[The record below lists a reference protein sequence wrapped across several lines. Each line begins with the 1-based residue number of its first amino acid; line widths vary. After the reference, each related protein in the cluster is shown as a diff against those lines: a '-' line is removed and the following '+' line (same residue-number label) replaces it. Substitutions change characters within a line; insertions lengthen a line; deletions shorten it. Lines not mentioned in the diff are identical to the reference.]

1 MKKQI
6 RILIS
11 LGSIFG
17 VAALMPM
24 AASCTHTNNDEL
36 NKKIE
41 SLEKQL
47 NEAKANSQ
55 KDQAQINDLMK
66 QLQETKNNSKTI
78 EEKEKLVK
86 KLQEDLNKIQQ
97 ERTAKY
103 QAELNAANKAIA
115 EIPNKYKELEQ
126 QNKQLKAQLKSST
139 EELVSSRMQS
149 GSLERK
155 IKASSEKAKQLEQE
169 LAKNEKD
176 LVDLKSQL
184 KKLNKDLKDLN
195 NANTD
200 GSKKADIEAKYKE
213 IDAQNL
219 KIKEVEEKNNKSQK
233 ELKTKKDEIIK
244 NTSKKSELDLKIAEL
259 ETNKNKASEQID
271 ANKKELEA
279 LDKEYTDSVKKS
291 DELSKLLS
299 KENDNSSA
307 SQEAAARHILEL
319 KDDLETELK
328 NANLDDISA
337 PTAEQSKKISEIYGK
352 YIAKISNINDNSLTS
367 DSLAWKYAVKYDWEI
382 AKGHHDN
389 QLRLLNPTFFY
400 GNASVY
406 PMNAFSNQYGKY
418 AWLPYKQLL
427 ANFKEAV
434 QHKVVMSKV
443 YSKMVVNAF
452 VGRLF
457 QKELTK
463 FVEDKSKN
471 EISVADLIESSSS
484 LGGERKEFL
493 KYYATTYYN
502 AATHGLGED
511 IKELK
516 LYKENKTNEKEL
528 FIDARDNGG
537 KIVKLYG
544 LGLTEKDLNQRN
556 VGLGFVEGDATVN
569 GQSMYRQILKMA
581 TTSDLTDDQV
591 NNIGYE
597 TTKKSA
603 ENSKKI
609 ANQAAD
615 LIVGKGKKWEAKI
628 KYDADGIG
636 PEEIKEE
643 TVVIRDEKGNID
655 IPSFTKW
662 LNDEE
667 FFFGREGSAY
677 WTDTI
682 KNGLKTDPNLQ
693 KYVGEL
699 TKFDYDQLLSEKNK
713 ATKHGS
719 ITNEEFYYGGLSAF
733 KAYDQFK
740 KTTQNYGRKF
750 FAKNVP
756 DYDIQTY
763 AFDDREFVGV
773 GAYNSGIQ
781 KFMFNA
787 DPYFSLPK
795 WSVTSFANHESMM
808 GHHNQLMYAQRYLS
822 SVGEFGKYKLGNVF
836 HYTSYV
842 EGWAL
847 FMEWFGIEA
856 GCYGT
861 PDYDN
866 KDGDL
871 YAMPVDFS
879 TAHGITNFFTAKTEA
894 EVTDEMIKQIK
905 DLHNGV
911 YWNKVAQVNKYEKQ
925 DKKHAMDAVKLAN
938 LLQYQGALN
947 EAQLRNMRLALD
959 TAYHGKG
966 VKGHEDLPAG
976 ASINQVREF
985 MKKNS
990 SLGIGDITSESR
1002 RYLSYVGQATSYN
1015 SGKAVMMDLYTKVQ
1029 KKLGLTRREFVEK
1042 DDHKYVKEFFDAL
1055 LRNSALP
1062 MDALI
1067 KSVSAKY
1074 GLTVEKK

>member
-1 MKKQI
+1 MKKQT

-103 QAELNAANKAIA
+103 QTELNAANKAIV

-126 QNKQLKAQLKSST
+126 KNDDLKNQLENLSK
-139 EELVSSRMQS
+139 ELVPSRMQS
-149 GSLERK
+149 RSLEGK
-155 IKASSEKAKQLEQE
+155 IKTSSEKAKQLEQE
-169 LAKNEKD
+169 LTKNETD
-176 LVDLKSQL
+176 LGGLKSQL
-184 KKLNKDLKDLN
+184 DKLNEDLKALN
-195 NANTD
+195 KANTD
-200 GSKKADIEAKYKE
+200 GSKNAEIEAKYKD

-219 KIKEVEEKNNKSQK
+219 KIKTAEEKNNKLQK

-244 NTSKKSELDLKIAEL
+244 KTSEKSKLDLKIAEL
-259 ETNKNKASEQID
+259 ETNKNKVSEQID

-279 LDKEYTDSVKKS
+279 LNKEYADSVKKS

-299 KENDNSSA
+299 KENDNSPA

-319 KDDLETELK
+319 KDDLENELE
-328 NANLDDISA
+328 NAKLDDISA

-352 YIAKISNINDNSLTS
+352 YIEKISKINDASLTS
-367 DSLAWKYAVKYDWEI
+367 DSLAWKYAIKYDWEI

-418 AWLPYKQLL
+418 GQLPYKQLL

-434 QHKVVMSKV
+434 QHKIVMSKV

-457 QKELTK
+457 QEELTK

-471 EISVADLIESSSS
+471 EISVADLIESSS
-484 LGGERKEFL
+484 LEGNWKEFL

-528 FIDARDNGG
+528 SIDARDKGG

-556 VGLGFVEGDATVN
+556 VGLGFAEGDATVN

-667 FFFGREGSAY
+667 FFFGREGNAY
-677 WTDTI
+677 WTDTV
-682 KNGLKTDPNLQ
+682 KNGLKTDSSLQ
-693 KYVGEL
+693 KYVAEL
-699 TKFDYDQLLSEKNK
+699 KKFDYNQLLTKGNK
-713 ATKHGS
+713 DAKHGS

-733 KAYDQFK
+733 KAYEQFK
-740 KTTQNYGRKF
+740 KTTQDYGRKF

-763 AFDDREFVGV
+763 KFDDREFVGV
-773 GAYNSGIQ
+773 GAYNSGIK
-781 KFMFNA
+781 KFMFNV

-822 SVGEFGKYKLGNVF
+822 SVGEFGKYQLGNVF

-856 GCYGT
+856 GFYGT

-894 EVTDEMIKQIK
+894 EVTDDMIQQIK

-911 YWNKVAQVNKYEKQ
+911 YWNKVAQVNKYENQ

>member
-1 MKKQI
+1 MKKQT

-103 QAELNAANKAIA
+103 QAELNTANKAIV
-115 EIPNKYKELEQ
+115 EIPKKYEELEQ
-126 QNKQLKAQLKSST
+126 KNKQLEAQLNSLGG
-139 EELVSSRMQS
+139 ELVISRRQS
-149 GSLERK
+149 ESLERK

-169 LAKNEKD
+169 LTNNEKD
-176 LVDLKSQL
+176 LDGLKSKL
-184 KKLNKDLKDLN
+184 EELNKELKALN
-195 NANTD
+195 AANTD
-200 GSKKADIEAKYKE
+200 GSKKTEIEAKYKE

-219 KIKEVEEKNNKSQK
+219 KIKAAEEKNNKSQK
-233 ELKTKKDEIIK
+233 ELKTEKDKIINK
-244 NTSKKSELDLKIAEL
+244 TSEKSKLDLKIAES
-259 ETNKNKASEQID
+259 ETNKNKVSEQID

-279 LDKEYTDSVKKS
+279 LNKEYADSVKKS

-299 KENDNSSA
+299 KENDNSPA

-319 KDDLETELK
+319 KDDLETELEK
-328 NANLDDISA
+328 ANLDDISA

-352 YIAKISNINDNSLTS
+352 YIEKISKINDASLTS

-389 QLRLLNPTFFY
+389 QLRLLNPTFSW

-406 PMNAFSNQYGKY
+406 PMNAFSNQLGR
-418 AWLPYKQLL
+418 WGSLPYTQLL
-427 ANFKEAV
+427 ENFKEAV

-443 YSKMVVNAF
+443 FSKMVINAF
-452 VGRLF
+452 VGKLF
-457 QKELTK
+457 QKQLTA
-463 FVEDKSKN
+463 FVENKDQK
-471 EISVADLIESSSS
+471 EISVVDLIKSST
-484 LGGERKEFL
+484 LTKPNKEFL
-493 KYYATTYYN
+493 EYYVTTYYN

-528 FIDARDNGG
+528 FIDARDKAG

-556 VGLGFVEGDATVN
+556 VGLGFAEGDATIN

-609 ANQAAD
+609 ADQAAD

-636 PEEIKEE
+636 PEKIKEE

-667 FFFGREGSAY
+667 FFFGREGSNY
-677 WTDTI
+677 WTDAT
-682 KNGLKTDPNLQ
+682 KKGLKTDPNLQ
-693 KYVGEL
+693 KYVAEL

-713 ATKHGS
+713 AAKHGS

-733 KAYDQFK
+733 KAYEQFK

-750 FAKNVP
+750 FANNVP

-763 AFDDREFVGV
+763 EFDEREFSGV
-773 GAYNSGIQ
+773 GAYNSGIK
-781 KFMFNA
+781 KFMFNV

-822 SVGEFGKYKLGNVF
+822 SVGEFGKYQLGNVF

-856 GCYGT
+856 GFYGT

-894 EVTDEMIKQIK
+894 EVTDDMIQQIK

-911 YWNKVAQVNKYEKQ
+911 YWNKVAQVNKYENQ

-966 VKGHEDLPAG
+966 VKGHEDLPVG

-1042 DDHKYVKEFFDAL
+1042 DNHKYVKEFFDAL

>member
-1 MKKQI
+1 MKKQT

-103 QAELNAANKAIA
+103 QTELNAANKAIV

-126 QNKQLKAQLKSST
+126 KNDDLKDQLENLSK
-139 EELVSSRMQS
+139 ELVPSRMQS
-149 GSLERK
+149 RSLEGK
-155 IKASSEKAKQLEQE
+155 IKTSSEKAKQLEQE
-169 LAKNEKD
+169 LTKNETD
-176 LVDLKSQL
+176 LGGLKSQL
-184 KKLNKDLKDLN
+184 DKLNEDLKALN
-195 NANTD
+195 KANTD
-200 GSKKADIEAKYKE
+200 GSKNAEIEAKYKD

-219 KIKEVEEKNNKSQK
+219 KIKTAEEKNNKLQK

-244 NTSKKSELDLKIAEL
+244 KTSEKSKLDLKIAEL
-259 ETNKNKASEQID
+259 ETNKNKVSEQID

-279 LDKEYTDSVKKS
+279 LNKEYADSVKKS

-299 KENDNSSA
+299 KENDNSPA

-319 KDDLETELK
+319 KDDLENELE
-328 NANLDDISA
+328 NAKLDDISA

-352 YIAKISNINDNSLTS
+352 YIEKISKINDASLTS
-367 DSLAWKYAVKYDWEI
+367 DSLAWKYAIKYDWEI

-418 AWLPYKQLL
+418 GQLPYKQLL

-434 QHKVVMSKV
+434 QHKIVMSKV

-457 QKELTK
+457 QEELTK

-471 EISVADLIESSSS
+471 EISVADLIESSS
-484 LGGERKEFL
+484 LEGNWKEFL

-528 FIDARDNGG
+528 SIDARDKGG

-556 VGLGFVEGDATVN
+556 VGLGFAEGDATVN

-682 KNGLKTDPNLQ
+682 KNGLKTDLNLK

-699 TKFDYDQLLSEKNK
+699 TKFDYDQLLTKGNK
-713 ATKHGS
+713 DAKHGS

-733 KAYDQFK
+733 KAYEQFK

-750 FAKNVP
+750 FANEVP

-763 AFDDREFVGV
+763 KFNEREFVGV
-773 GAYNSGIQ
+773 GAYNSGIK
-781 KFMFNA
+781 KFMFNV

-856 GCYGT
+856 GFYGT

-894 EVTDEMIKQIK
+894 EVTDDMIQQIK

-911 YWNKVAQVNKYEKQ
+911 YWNKVAQVNKYENQ

>member
-1 MKKQI
+1 MKKQT

-55 KDQAQINDLMK
+55 RDQAQINDLMK

-103 QAELNAANKAIA
+103 QAELNSTNKAIV
-115 EIPNKYKELEQ
+115 EIPKKYEELEQ
-126 QNKQLKAQLKSST
+126 KNEDLKDQLSSLKMKLMTAENKFKSS
-139 EELVSSRMQS
+139 
-149 GSLERK
+149 GRK
-155 IKASSEKAKQLEQE
+155 IEGYLKTSTEKENKIKES
-169 LAKNEKD
+169 KTK
-176 LVDLKSQL
+176 LVDLRKAL
-184 KKLNKDLKDLN
+184 EELNKNLEELEKQNSDGTKN
-195 NANTD
+195 NEIS
-200 GSKKADIEAKYKE
+200 SKKEE
-213 IDAQNL
+213 IKSKNL
-219 KIKEVEEKNNKSQK
+219 EIKQEEEKFEGLQT
-233 ELKTKKDEIIK
+233 ELKTQKDKIIEET
-244 NTSKKSELDLKIAEL
+244 NKKSELEIQVADLKA
-259 ETNKNKASEQID
+259 
-271 ANKKELEA
+271 KKENISKEIEANQKELDA
-279 LDKEYTDSVKKS
+279 LDKEYNDSVKKS
-291 DELSKLLS
+291 DELSNLLS
-299 KENDNSSA
+299 KENDNSPA
-307 SQEAAARHILEL
+307 SQEAAARHILDLKGDLESEL
-319 KDDLETELK
+319 KKEKL
-328 NANLDDISA
+328 NGIIA

-352 YIAKISNINDNSLTS
+352 YIEKISKINDASLTS
-367 DSLAWKYAVKYDWEI
+367 DSLSWKYAVKYDWEI

-389 QLRLLNPTFFY
+389 QLRLLNPTFY
-400 GNASVY
+400 WGNASVY
-406 PMNAFSNQYGKY
+406 PMNAFTNVLGSRSS
-418 AWLPYKQLL
+418 LPFKQLL
-427 ANFKEAV
+427 ENFKEAV

-443 YSKMVVNAF
+443 FSKMVINAF

-457 QKELTK
+457 QTQLTN
-463 FVEDKSKN
+463 FVNDNSKN
-471 EISVADLIESSSS
+471 EISVVELINSSNLPADK
-484 LGGERKEFL
+484 KELL

-502 AATHGLGED
+502 AATNGLGED

-516 LYKENKTNEKEL
+516 LYKENKVNEKEL
-528 FIDARDNGG
+528 SIDTEDASG

-556 VGLGFVEGDATVN
+556 VGLGFAEGDATVN

-677 WTDTI
+677 WTDTV
-682 KNGLKTDPNLQ
+682 KNGLKANSDLN
-693 KYVGEL
+693 KYVDEL
-699 TKFDYDQLLSEKNK
+699 RKFHYDQLLSEKNK

-733 KAYDQFK
+733 KAYEQFK
-740 KTTQNYGRKF
+740 KTTQDYGRKF
-750 FAKNVP
+750 FANPVP

-763 AFDDREFVGV
+763 DFARREFSGV

-781 KFMFNA
+781 KFMFNV

-856 GCYGT
+856 GFYGT

-894 EVTDEMIKQIK
+894 EVTDDMIQQIK

-911 YWNKVAQVNKYEKQ
+911 YWNKVAQVNKYENQ

>member
-1 MKKQI
+1 MKKQT

-103 QAELNAANKAIA
+103 QAELNAANKAIV
-115 EIPNKYKELEQ
+115 EIPNKYRELEQ
-126 QNKQLKAQLKSST
+126 QNKQLEAQLKSSK

-149 GSLERK
+149 DGLERK
-155 IKASSEKAKQLEQE
+155 IKTSSEKAKQLEQE
-169 LAKNEKD
+169 LTNNEKG
-176 LVDLKSQL
+176 LGDLKSQL
-184 KKLNKDLKDLN
+184 EKLNKELKALN
-195 NANTD
+195 EANTD
-200 GSKKADIEAKYKE
+200 GTKKTDIEAKYKE

-219 KIKEVEEKNNKSQK
+219 KIKEAEEKNNKSQK

-244 NTSKKSELDLKIAEL
+244 NTSKKSKLDLKIAEL
-259 ETNKNKASEQID
+259 ETTTNKASEQID
-271 ANKKELEA
+271 ANKNELKA
-279 LDKEYTDSVKKS
+279 LDKEYNDSVKKS

-299 KENDNSSA
+299 KENNNSSA
-307 SQEAAARHILEL
+307 SQEAAARHILDL
-319 KDDLETELK
+319 KDDLKTELK
-328 NANLDDISA
+328 NAKLDDISA

-352 YIAKISNINDNSLTS
+352 YIEKISKINDTSLTS
-367 DSLAWKYAVKYDWEI
+367 DSLAWKYAIKYDWEI

-418 AWLPYKQLL
+418 GWLPYKQLL

-434 QHKVVMSKV
+434 QHKIVMSKV

-471 EISVADLIESSSS
+471 EISVADLIESSS
-484 LGGERKEFL
+484 LEGNWKEFL

-556 VGLGFVEGDATVN
+556 VGLGFAEGDATVN

-667 FFFGREGSAY
+667 FFFGREGNAY
-677 WTDTI
+677 WTDTV
-682 KNGLKTDPNLQ
+682 KNGLKTDSSLQ
-693 KYVGEL
+693 KYVAEL
-699 TKFDYDQLLSEKNK
+699 KKFDYNQLLANGNK
-713 ATKHGS
+713 DAKHGS

-733 KAYDQFK
+733 KAYEQFK
-740 KTTQNYGRKF
+740 KTTQDYGRKF

-763 AFDDREFVGV
+763 KFDDREFVGV
-773 GAYNSGIQ
+773 GAYNSGIK
-781 KFMFNA
+781 KFMFNV

-822 SVGEFGKYKLGNVF
+822 SVGEFGKYQLGNVF

-856 GCYGT
+856 GFYGT

-894 EVTDEMIKQIK
+894 EVTDDMIKQIK

-911 YWNKVAQVNKYEKQ
+911 YWNKVAQVNKYENQ

>member
-1 MKKQI
+1 MKKQT

-103 QAELNAANKAIA
+103 QAELNSANKAIA

-126 QNKQLKAQLKSST
+126 QNKQLKAQLKSLSS
-139 EELVSSRMQS
+139 ELVSSRMQS

-155 IKASSEKAKQLEQE
+155 IKTSSEKAKELEQE
-169 LAKNEKD
+169 LTKNETD
-176 LVDLKSQL
+176 LGGLKSQL
-184 KKLNKDLKDLN
+184 EKLNKELKDLN
-195 NANTD
+195 AANVD
-200 GSKKADIEAKYKE
+200 GSKKTDIEAKYKD

-219 KIKEVEEKNNKSQK
+219 KIKAAEEKNNKLQK

-244 NTSKKSELDLKIAEL
+244 KTSEKSKLDLKIVES
-259 ETNKNKASEQID
+259 ETNKNNVSEQID

-279 LDKEYTDSVKKS
+279 LNKEYEDSVKKS

-367 DSLAWKYAVKYDWEI
+367 DSLAWKYAIKYDWEI

-389 QLRLLNPTFFY
+389 QLRLLNPTFFW

-484 LGGERKEFL
+484 LDGERKEFL

-528 FIDARDNGG
+528 SIDARDNGG

-556 VGLGFVEGDATVN
+556 VGLGFAEGDATVN

-667 FFFGREGSAY
+667 FFFGREGSSY
-677 WTDTI
+677 WTDTV
-682 KNGLKTDPNLQ
+682 KNGLKTDSNLK
-693 KYVGEL
+693 KYVAEL

-713 ATKHGS
+713 AAKHGS

-733 KAYDQFK
+733 KAYEQFK
-740 KTTQNYGRKF
+740 KTTQDYGRKF
-750 FAKNVP
+750 FANEVP

-763 AFDDREFVGV
+763 KFSEREFVGV
-773 GAYNSGIQ
+773 GAYSSAVQ
-781 KFMFNA
+781 KFMFNV

-808 GHHNQLMYAQRYLS
+808 GHHNQLMYAQKYLS

-856 GCYGT
+856 GFYGT

-894 EVTDEMIKQIK
+894 EVTDDMIKQIK

-911 YWNKVAQVNKYEKQ
+911 YWNKVAQVNKYENQ

-1029 KKLGLTRREFVEK
+1029 MKLGLTRREFVEK

>member
-1 MKKQI
+1 MKKQT

-103 QAELNAANKAIA
+103 QTELNAANKAIV

-126 QNKQLKAQLKSST
+126 KNDDLKDQLENLSK
-139 EELVSSRMQS
+139 ELVPSRMQS
-149 GSLERK
+149 RSLEGK
-155 IKASSEKAKQLEQE
+155 IKTSSEKAKQLEQE
-169 LAKNEKD
+169 LTKNETD
-176 LVDLKSQL
+176 LGGLKSQL
-184 KKLNKDLKDLN
+184 DKLNEDLKALN
-195 NANTD
+195 KANTD
-200 GSKKADIEAKYKE
+200 GSKNAEIEAKYKD

-219 KIKEVEEKNNKSQK
+219 KIKTAEEKNNKLQK

-244 NTSKKSELDLKIAEL
+244 KTSEKSKLDLKIAEL
-259 ETNKNKASEQID
+259 ETNKNKVSEQID

-279 LDKEYTDSVKKS
+279 LNKEYADSVKKS

-299 KENDNSSA
+299 KENDNSPA

-319 KDDLETELK
+319 KDDLENELE
-328 NANLDDISA
+328 NAKLDDISA

-352 YIAKISNINDNSLTS
+352 YIEKISKINDASLTS
-367 DSLAWKYAVKYDWEI
+367 DSLAWKYAIKYDWEI

-418 AWLPYKQLL
+418 GQLPYKQLL

-434 QHKVVMSKV
+434 QHKIVMSKV

-457 QKELTK
+457 QEELTK

-471 EISVADLIESSSS
+471 EISVADLIESSS
-484 LGGERKEFL
+484 LEGNWKEFL

-528 FIDARDNGG
+528 SIDARDKGG

-556 VGLGFVEGDATVN
+556 VGLGFAEGDATVN

-682 KNGLKTDPNLQ
+682 KNGLKTDPNLK

-699 TKFDYDQLLSEKNK
+699 TKFDYDQLLTKGNK
-713 ATKHGS
+713 DAKHGS

-733 KAYDQFK
+733 KAYEQFK

-750 FAKNVP
+750 FANEVP

-763 AFDDREFVGV
+763 KFNEREFVGV
-773 GAYNSGIQ
+773 GAYNSGIK
-781 KFMFNA
+781 KFMFNV

-808 GHHNQLMYAQRYLS
+808 GHHNQLMYAQKYLS

-856 GCYGT
+856 GFYGT

-894 EVTDEMIKQIK
+894 EVTDDMIQQIK

-911 YWNKVAQVNKYEKQ
+911 YWNKVAQVNKYENQ

>member
-1 MKKQI
+1 MKKQT

-103 QAELNAANKAIA
+103 QAELNAANKAIV
-115 EIPNKYKELEQ
+115 EIPKKYKELEQ
-126 QNKQLKAQLKSST
+126 KNDDLEENLKKWTQKLMTSNMSFDHSKKNLENYVNQLKELEKQVEESKTKLAQYRKELEESNAKLST
-139 EELVSSRMQS
+139 
-149 GSLERK
+149 LE
-155 IKASSEKAKQLEQE
+155 
-169 LAKNEKD
+169 
-176 LVDLKSQL
+176 SQ
-184 KKLNKDLKDLN
+184 NS
-195 NANTD
+195 D
-200 GSKKADIEAKYKE
+200 GSKAAEITSEKEKIKSKNLEIKQEEEKFETSQTKLRAKKDQIIKETNKKSKLEIEIADLTAKKENASKE
-213 IDAQNL
+213 I
-219 KIKEVEEKNNKSQK
+219 
-233 ELKTKKDEIIK
+233 
-244 NTSKKSELDLKIAEL
+244 
-259 ETNKNKASEQID
+259 ETNKN
-271 ANKKELEA
+271 ELKA
-279 LDKEYTDSVKKS
+279 LDKEYDDSVQKS
-291 DELSKLLS
+291 DELSNLLS
-299 KENDNSSA
+299 KENDNSPA

-319 KDDLETELK
+319 KYDLQSELK
-328 NANLDDISA
+328 KEHLNGISA

-352 YIAKISNINDNSLTS
+352 YIEKISKINDASLTS

-389 QLRLLNPTFFY
+389 QLRLLNPTFSW

-406 PMNAFSNQYGKY
+406 PMNAFSNQLGRSSF
-418 AWLPYKQLL
+418 LPYTQLL
-427 ANFKEAV
+427 ENFKEAV

-443 YSKMVVNAF
+443 FSKMVINAF
-452 VGRLF
+452 VGKLF
-457 QKELTK
+457 QKQLTD
-463 FVEDKSKN
+463 FVENKDQK
-471 EISVADLIESSSS
+471 EISVVDLIKSST
-484 LGGERKEFL
+484 LTKPNKEFL
-493 KYYATTYYN
+493 EYYVTTYYN

-516 LYKENKTNEKEL
+516 LYKENKVNEKEL
-528 FIDARDNGG
+528 SIDTKNASGE
-537 KIVKLYG
+537 IVKLYG

-556 VGLGFVEGDATVN
+556 VGLGFAEGDSTVN

-667 FFFGREGSAY
+667 FFFGREGSDY
-677 WTDTI
+677 WTDAA
-682 KNGLKTDPNLQ
+682 KKGLKTDPNLQ
-693 KYVGEL
+693 KYVAEL
-699 TKFDYDQLLSEKNK
+699 TKFNYNQLLSDKNK

-733 KAYDQFK
+733 KAYEQFK
-740 KTTQNYGRKF
+740 KTTQDYGRKF
-750 FAKNVP
+750 FANPVS

-763 AFDDREFVGV
+763 DFSRREFSGV
-773 GAYNSGIQ
+773 GAYDSSIR
-781 KFMFNA
+781 KFMFNV

-808 GHHNQLMYAQRYLS
+808 GHHNQLMYAQKYLS

-856 GCYGT
+856 GFYGT

-911 YWNKVAQVNKYEKQ
+911 YWNKVAQVNKYENQ

>member
-1 MKKQI
+1 MKKQT

-103 QAELNAANKAIA
+103 QTELNAANKAIV

-126 QNKQLKAQLKSST
+126 KNDDLKDQLENLSK
-139 EELVSSRMQS
+139 ELVPSRMQS
-149 GSLERK
+149 RSLEGK
-155 IKASSEKAKQLEQE
+155 IKTSSEKAKQLEQE
-169 LAKNEKD
+169 LTKNETD
-176 LVDLKSQL
+176 LGGLKSQL
-184 KKLNKDLKDLN
+184 DKLNEDLKALN
-195 NANTD
+195 KANTD
-200 GSKKADIEAKYKE
+200 GSKNAEIEAKYKD

-219 KIKEVEEKNNKSQK
+219 KIKTAEEKNNKLQK

-244 NTSKKSELDLKIAEL
+244 KTSEKSKLDLKIAEL
-259 ETNKNKASEQID
+259 ETNKNKVSEQID

-279 LDKEYTDSVKKS
+279 LNKEYADSVKKS

-299 KENDNSSA
+299 KENDNSPA

-319 KDDLETELK
+319 KDDLENELE
-328 NANLDDISA
+328 NAKLDDISA

-352 YIAKISNINDNSLTS
+352 YIEKISKINDASLTS
-367 DSLAWKYAVKYDWEI
+367 DSLAWKYAIKYDWEI

-418 AWLPYKQLL
+418 GQLPYKQLL

-434 QHKVVMSKV
+434 QHKIVMSKV

-457 QKELTK
+457 QEELTK

-471 EISVADLIESSSS
+471 EISVADLIESSS
-484 LGGERKEFL
+484 LEGNVWKFL

-528 FIDARDNGG
+528 SIDARDKGG

-556 VGLGFVEGDATVN
+556 VGLGFAEGDATVN

-682 KNGLKTDPNLQ
+682 KNGLKTDLNLK

-699 TKFDYDQLLSEKNK
+699 TKFDYDQLLTKGNK
-713 ATKHGS
+713 DAKHGS

-733 KAYDQFK
+733 KAYEQFK

-750 FAKNVP
+750 FANEVP

-763 AFDDREFVGV
+763 KFNEREFVGV
-773 GAYNSGIQ
+773 GAYNSGIK
-781 KFMFNA
+781 KFMFNV

-808 GHHNQLMYAQRYLS
+808 GHHNQLMYAQKYLS

-856 GCYGT
+856 GFYGT

-894 EVTDEMIKQIK
+894 EVTDDMIQQIK

-911 YWNKVAQVNKYEKQ
+911 YWNKVAQVNKYENQ

-1042 DDHKYVKEFFDAL
+1042 DNHKYVKEFFDAL